1 MLRKKTLRD
10 IKYNKSQFFTIFL
23 MVFLGVFV
31 FAGVHA
37 YMDGMQVSADNYYEK
52 NNLQDLWLSGLNFSK
67 DDLKQVKELDNIK
80 DAERALTLTTTL
92 DNYDDITIEA
102 NFIESNNISKMYVV
116 DGEGFDKEK
125 SGLWFDSYLAK
136 TLNLKVGDEITLT
149 YQKYKIKEKIVGLI
163 NTPDHVYAVKDES
176 EIFPNHK
183 DFGYVYMSI
192 NEFPKDYIYDNLK
205 QKMMETNPMLAQSY
219 VPWQYMDKTFRPE
232 IGLKMGT
239 IFPEL
244 VSPYTPCQSMRTNEF
259 LETTNQIGE
268 GCNNGR

>member
-67 DDLKQVKELDNIK
+67 DDLKQVEELDNIK

-149 YQKYKIKEKIVGLI
+149 YQKYKIKEK
-163 NTPDHVYAVKDES
+163 VKKYF
-176 EIFPNHK
+176 IKN
-183 DFGYVYMSI
+183 
-192 NEFPKDYIYDNLK
+192 
-205 QKMMETNPMLAQSY
+205 
-219 VPWQYMDKTFRPE
+219 R
-232 IGLKMGT
+232 
-239 IFPEL
+239 
-244 VSPYTPCQSMRTNEF
+244 R
-259 LETTNQIGE
+259 
-268 GCNNGR
+268 

>member
-102 NFIESNNISKMYVV
+102 NFIESNNISKMY
-116 DGEGFDKEK
+116 
-125 SGLWFDSYLAK
+125 Y
-136 TLNLKVGDEITLT
+136 KVLQSLTRVEIQKDTGDFRLLDRRC
-149 YQKYKIKEKIVGLI
+149 V
-163 NTPDHVYAVKDES
+163 NA
-176 EIFPNHK
+176 
-183 DFGYVYMSI
+183 
-192 NEFPKDYIYDNLK
+192 LK
-205 QKMMETNPMLAQSY
+205 QLRETQRCSKSMFHLFLIFFLHIHHHIPLPNILLILELA
-219 VPWQYMDKTFRPE
+219 
-232 IGLKMGT
+232 
-239 IFPEL
+239 L
-244 VSPYTPCQSMRTNEF
+244 VDLVN
-259 LETTNQIGE
+259 LHL
-268 GCNNGR
+268 

>member
-136 TLNLKVGDEITLT
+136 TLNLKVGDEIKLMATNKIYTVAEVGYFVPGSYMPTQEIKAGEVGYIAASIKSLSDIHVGDTVTLNDNPAD
-149 YQKYKIKEKIVGLI
+149 KPLKGYKKVTL
-163 NTPDHVYAVKDES
+163 
-176 EIFPNHK
+176 
-183 DFGYVYMSI
+183 
-192 NEFPKDYIYDNLK
+192 NL
-205 QKMMETNPMLAQSY
+205 Y
-219 VPWQYMDKTFRPE
+219 YH
-232 IGLKMGT
+232 I
-239 IFPEL
+239 
-244 VSPYTPCQSMRTNEF
+244 C
-259 LETTNQIGE
+259 
-268 GCNNGR
+268 

>member
-92 DNYDDITIEA
+92 DNYDDITIEILL
-102 NFIESNNISKMYVV
+102 NQIIFQKCMLWL
-116 DGEGFDKEK
+116 EK
-125 SGLWFDSYLAK
+125 DLIKKSLAF
-136 TLNLKVGDEITLT
+136 
-149 YQKYKIKEKIVGLI
+149 GLI
-163 NTPDHVYAVKDES
+163 V
-176 EIFPNHK
+176 I
-183 DFGYVYMSI
+183 
-192 NEFPKDYIYDNLK
+192 
-205 QKMMETNPMLAQSY
+205 
-219 VPWQYMDKTFRPE
+219 
-232 IGLKMGT
+232 
-239 IFPEL
+239 
-244 VSPYTPCQSMRTNEF
+244 
-259 LETTNQIGE
+259 
-268 GCNNGR
+268 